1 MLSPFCRSTA
11 KEYMPSH
18 FNTGNLILANLKTV
32 IHPWSDIFFRSDILK
47 MRLQFHRP
55 ICWSIFSLCISLNA
69 FADERSSTQKIDRE
83 MATSSADIRNN
94 RSRPVLTVT
103 KSIQGHNEQE
113 AEAMG
118 EEELRSSKQIAFAG
132 GPSYALKIGQKLASD
147 ITKTENNKNESTL
160 TESNRTRSQYEQEV
174 EAIAEAGLRSGEQ
187 VAMAKPLSPKL
198 KMGRELVT
206 PIAKTEDYKKPV
218 FIEADLIQGYSELEI
233 EGIGNAELRSGDQVI
248 TANRMKYFQNT
259 DDIEVEGDVR
269 VERGGNVLEG
279 SRLKMNLES
288 KIGQIDQPQFSLRDG
303 SSRGSA
309 NIVLLEG
316 EGRYRFRQAYYTT
329 CPEGNE
335 DWIIQADDLEL
346 NDNEKIGTGRHA
358 KLTFLGVPIA
368 YTPWFDFSY
377 SGERKSGFLAPT
389 YGSNSKT
396 GFDVSLPFYWNIAPN
411 LDATFKARGMTK
423 RGIMANTE
431 IRYLT
436 SDLSGNLIF
445 DILPNDL
452 EAEPVEKKTRYRV
465 QFAHNQYLGRGWSAR
480 LNYSKVSDDTFFT
493 DLGKGLK
500 ATSRTNLLQQGL
512 VSYKGSLGQDGTL
525 SFRANVQRYQTL
537 QDPVNPID
545 PPYKRLPEIVLEAT
559 QLNVFGTDLSFSGSW
574 TDFNHIFKLDGKRY
588 TLYPNVSI
596 PLRNRFGYLK
606 PKIGVHHTGYD
617 LEFDPLAPLSN
628 KNPDR
633 TLPLVSLDSGATFD
647 RAITLGGEQFTQT
660 IEPRFFYLYV
670 PHENQDLLPNFDS
683 DNMDFSFAR
692 MFTENRF
699 SGSDRINDANRITLA
714 LTSRL
719 IDSDTGI
726 ERLRV
731 AIGQRLNIES
741 PRIKIIKPD
750 QLNTNPDFIAEIS
763 GRITPSI
770 SANATLQFDQSKLR
784 NEIVRSTISYRPET
798 GKVINLGYRYTRGV
812 LEQTDIS
819 AHWPLPLFKR
829 WQGVGRLNYSLRDN
843 QILEGLAGLEYNACC
858 WTARFVLQHLATST
872 TTTNTTF
879 FFQLQLNGLLEIGS
893 DPIKVLQRSIPGYT
907 KTSDQN
913 DQLELR

>member
-1 MLSPFCRSTA
+1 
-11 KEYMPSH
+11 MPSH
-18 FNTGNLILANLKTV
+18 FKTGNPILANLKTV
-32 IHPWSDIFFRSDILK
+32 IHPCTDIFSRLDILK

-55 ICWSIFSLCISLNA
+55 TCWCIFSLCISLNA
-69 FADERSSTQKIDRE
+69 LADERLSTHKIDHE
-83 MATSSADIRNN
+83 MAAPPADIRNN
-94 RSRPVLTVT
+94 RSRPELTIT
-103 KSIQGHNEQE
+103 KSIHVHNEKE
-113 AEAMG
+113 TEAMG
-118 EEELRSSKQIAFAG
+118 EKELRSNKQTAFAS
-132 GPSYALKIGQKLASD
+132 GPSYTLKIGRNLASD
-147 ITKTENNKNESTL
+147 ITKTENNKNKSILVESK
-160 TESNRTRSQYEQEV
+160 RSRDLYEQEA
-174 EAIAEAGLRSGEQ
+174 EAIAEAGLRSSEQ
-187 VAMAKPLSPKL
+187 VAFAKPLLPTL

-206 PIAKTEDYKKPV
+206 PIAKTENNKKPV
-218 FIEADLIQGYSELEI
+218 FIKADFIQGYAELEI

-259 DDIEVEGDVR
+259 DDIEVEGNVR
-269 VERGGNVLEG
+269 IERRGDVLEG

-288 KIGQIDQPQFSLRDG
+288 KIGQMYQPHFSLRGG

-309 NIVLLEG
+309 KIVLIEG

-346 NDNEKIGTGRHA
+346 NDNEKIGTGRNA

-411 LDATFKARGMTK
+411 LDMTFKARGMTK

-431 IRYLT
+431 TRYLT

-452 EAEPVEKKTRYRV
+452 EAEPAEKKTRYRV
-465 QFAHNQYLGRGWSAR
+465 QFAHIQDLGRGWSAR
-480 LNYSKVSDDTFFT
+480 LNYSRVSDDTFFT

-512 VSYKGSLGQDGTL
+512 LSYKGSLGPDGTL
-525 SFRANVQRYQTL
+525 SFRANVQQYQTL
-537 QDPVNPID
+537 QDPVNPIV
-545 PPYKRLPEIVLEAT
+545 PPYKRLPEVTLEAT

-574 TDFNHIFKLDGKRY
+574 TDFSHPLKVSGKRY
-588 TLYPNVSI
+588 TLFPNISI

-617 LEFDPLAPLSN
+617 LDFNPFVPLSN
-628 KNPDR
+628 KSPDR
-633 TLPLVSLDSGATFD
+633 TLPLISLDSGATFD
-647 RAITLGGEQFTQT
+647 REITLGGEQFTQT

-670 PHENQDLLPNFDS
+670 PYEDQDLLPNFDS
-683 DNMDFSFAR
+683 DNMDFSFSR

-699 SGSDRINDANRITLA
+699 SGNDRINDANRITMA

-719 IDSDTGI
+719 IDSDTGM

-731 AIGQRLNIES
+731 AIGQRVNIDS
-741 PRIKIIKPD
+741 PRIKIVKPD
-750 QLNTNPDFIAEIS
+750 QLNKNPDFIAEIS
-763 GRITPSI
+763 GRITRSI
-770 SANATLQFDQSKLR
+770 SANATLQFDQSKLQ

-829 WQGVGRLNYSLRDN
+829 WQGVGRLNYSLKDN

-858 WTARFVLQHLATST
+858 WTASFVLQHLATST

-893 DPIKVLQRSIPGYT
+893 DPLKVLQRSIPGYT

-913 DQLELR
+913 NQLELR